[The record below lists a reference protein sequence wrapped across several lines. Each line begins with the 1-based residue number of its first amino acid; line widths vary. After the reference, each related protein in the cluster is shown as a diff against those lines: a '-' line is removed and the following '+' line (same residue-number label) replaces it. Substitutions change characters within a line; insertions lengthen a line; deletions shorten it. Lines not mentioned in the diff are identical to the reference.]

1 VLPFG
6 AVLARPQEEGSD
18 NAQLSPDIANYD
30 LRSPSMD
37 TQGTEDSRIGCF
49 SPPRVARGINMDY
62 YSAPRAT
69 ATISNAHDSAEDQ
82 HAGSDIPS
90 QAYMQE
96 VQSCD
101 QGSVDQ
107 QAAAPASK
115 APRAP

>member
-1 VLPFG
+1 M
-6 AVLARPQEEGSD
+6 AQDESAE

-37 TQGTEDSRIGCF
+37 TQGTEDSRVGCF
-49 SPPRVARGINMDY
+49 SPPRVACGINMAR
-62 YSAPRAT
+62 YSAPRLT
-69 ATISNAHDSAEDQ
+69 ATLSTAHDSTQDQ
-82 HAGSDIPS
+82 HAGSDFPS
-90 QAYMQE
+90 HAYMQE
-96 VQSCD
+96 IQSSD

>member
-1 VLPFG
+1 MHTM
-6 AVLARPQEEGSD
+6 AQEQSTG

-37 TQGTEDSRIGCF
+37 TQGTEDSRVGCF
-49 SPPRVARGINMDY
+49 SPPRVARGINLAH
-62 YSAPRAT
+62 YSAPRVT
-69 ATISNAHDSAEDQ
+69 ATISTAHDSTQDQ
-82 HAGSDIPS
+82 HAGSDFPS

-96 VQSCD
+96 IQSSD